1 MVCVCFDELFDVDGL
16 RYLYELLDGFVFWL
30 DDRKDMSA
38 WKIHSEILR
47 IAYLLCG
54 VMQGSALWA
63 LPNWCH
69 AVAWLLW
76 IVEDITPI
84 ARR

>member
-1 MVCVCFDELFDVDGL
+1 MCICFDELFDVDGL
-16 RYLYELLDGFVFWL
+16 ADLDELLNGFILWF
-30 DDRKDMSA
+30 DYRKYMSA
-38 WKIHSEILR
+38 WKIHAEVLR

-69 AVAWLLW
+69 AIAWLLR
-76 IVEDITPI
+76 IVEDITPV
-84 ARR
+84 AR

>member
-1 MVCVCFDELFDVDGL
+1 MCVGFDELFDVDGL
-16 RYLYELLDGFVFWL
+16 ADLDELLDGFVFGF
-30 DDRKDMSA
+30 DYRKYMTA
-38 WKIHSEILR
+38 RKIHSKILR

-63 LPNWCH
+63 LPNRCH
-69 AVAWLLW
+69 SIAWLLR